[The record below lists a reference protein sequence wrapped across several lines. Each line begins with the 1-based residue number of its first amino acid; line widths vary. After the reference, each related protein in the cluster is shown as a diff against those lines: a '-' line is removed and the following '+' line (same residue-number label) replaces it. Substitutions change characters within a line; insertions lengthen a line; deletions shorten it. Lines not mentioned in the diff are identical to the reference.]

1 MEGTSQKIYLYVYD
15 LTQGMAKSLA
25 PMLIGRPLEG
35 VWHSGIVAF
44 GSEYFFGDG
53 ICNMPPGTTPF
64 GSPTKKILL
73 GESEINQELFHEYL
87 SDLKG
92 MFSPTTYNVKKN
104 NCNHFTNE
112 CCNFLVGSDIPHDIL
127 KQAEDL
133 FNTPLGK
140 MVEPMMMQQQD
151 ALKQGSNNMF
161 GGQQT
166 ESLGGSMNSMSLAAN
181 KGPADGKK
189 LVEVKSLAELQDL
202 IHAYPGVI
210 IDCWRPTCPPCMKF
224 KPIYAQMAELY
235 GSDKVKFVT
244 ANTQEAPEVGMNL
257 MVTSIPAFFIYKNG
271 ECVDQFV
278 GANKAKLEESVKKLK
293 TDIGDD
299 GSFAPGAAPK
309 QPAVIRLK
317 QDLGFIQFKP
327 YSIQAIL
334 FENVVNMSKIGVKI
348 NEIVSSI
355 EGDELADLKSLLE
368 DFKMAGLN
376 DQILQQLLIATQ
388 KCDEKDIFAL
398 FDFLRCWFIIE
409 NLAKAAVSS
418 EWENLEKCLIR
429 LESLSEGE
437 AADIS
442 KQVTNAQMTATQACC
457 NLFKFE
463 SAYKVI
469 VEDPAKLIRLLT
481 FSGKMLN
488 SSKDKAIS
496 AAASVALNWLIEFD
510 QLVLKK
516 IEEDKEQEYED
527 KIKQLAE
534 KFEAIE
540 EGVRSYCESATK
552 VYQSL
557 DNSDA
562 LFRLIMSEWRLLHS
576 NFKIVEQFA
585 GDDEFLRNRMRITQK
600 YPSGQ
605 LNESVSDLQKIMG
618 SYIK

>member
-1 MEGTSQKIYLYVYD
+1 
-15 LTQGMAKSLA
+15 
-25 PMLIGRPLEG
+25 
-35 VWHSGIVAF
+35 
-44 GSEYFFGDG
+44 
-53 ICNMPPGTTPF
+53 
-64 GSPTKKILL
+64 
-73 GESEINQELFHEYL
+73 
-87 SDLKG
+87 
-92 MFSPTTYNVKKN
+92 
-104 NCNHFTNE
+104 
-112 CCNFLVGSDIPHDIL
+112 
-127 KQAEDL
+127 
-133 FNTPLGK
+133 
-140 MVEPMMMQQQD
+140 
-151 ALKQGSNNMF
+151 
-161 GGQQT
+161 
-166 ESLGGSMNSMSLAAN
+166 
-181 KGPADGKK
+181 
-189 LVEVKSLAELQDL
+189 
-202 IHAYPGVI
+202 
-210 IDCWRPTCPPCMKF
+210 
-224 KPIYAQMAELY
+224 
-235 GSDKVKFVT
+235 
-244 ANTQEAPEVGMNL
+244 
-257 MVTSIPAFFIYKNG
+257 
-271 ECVDQFV
+271 
-278 GANKAKLEESVKKLK
+278 
-293 TDIGDD
+293 
-299 GSFAPGAAPK
+299 
-309 QPAVIRLK
+309 
-317 QDLGFIQFKP
+317 
-327 YSIQAIL
+327 
-334 FENVVNMSKIGVKI
+334 MSKIGVKI